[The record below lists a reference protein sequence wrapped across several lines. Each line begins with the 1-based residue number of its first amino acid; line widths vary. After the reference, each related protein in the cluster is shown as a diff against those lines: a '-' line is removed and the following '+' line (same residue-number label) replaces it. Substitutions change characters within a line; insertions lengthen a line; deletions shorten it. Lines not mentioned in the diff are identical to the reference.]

1 MRHIYRHQTIGRCW
15 AGLSSTCFL
24 LIVWV
29 RWLYLQFRNFVK
41 VRTLSWCYVLHLLL
55 IVQQYWSVICSLFQ
69 DFDEYKTGTKDKIAN
84 WIELLKSHDIFDW
97 LIVVVVNE
105 ETKVKSKILRTSVID
120 KVKND
125 FCSKTLDR
133 YAMLQSYTYWLVL
146 CVTCSLLSF
155 ALFNSSFVLRILL
168 VFRWTDVRNL

>member
-1 MRHIYRHQTIGRCW
+1 M
-15 AGLSSTCFL
+15 
-24 LIVWV
+24 
-29 RWLYLQFRNFVK
+29 
-41 VRTLSWCYVLHLLL
+41 
-55 IVQQYWSVICSLFQ
+55 FQ

-133 YAMLQSYTYWLVL
+133 YAMLQSYTY
-146 CVTCSLLSF
+146 
-155 ALFNSSFVLRILL
+155 
-168 VFRWTDVRNL
+168 